1 MEYSAN
7 VHTIQH
13 DGKTIFLI
21 GTAHI
26 SQSSVNEVNQ
36 VIQAENPDVVCVE
49 LCASRF
55 EALSQEE
62 QWQNMDIFKV
72 VKEKKTF
79 LLMATLILSSFQKKL
94 GDQIGVKPGAE
105 MLEAAETAKS
115 VGARVELIDRDVR
128 LTLQRI
134 WGNLSF
140 WEKTKLLNQLVMGLF
155 IHEEITED
163 EIEKLKEVDMMTQAM
178 QQLADHFP
186 QIKQTLIDER
196 DQYMAEKLR
205 QIEGNKIVAVVGAGH
220 VPGMLREMGQEHDFN
235 ELESKPPPGKWG
247 RVLKWGIP
255 GVIIGIITYGFL
267 RLDSQVSTEMIFRWF
282 WINGSLSALGTMI
295 AMGHPVTWLTA
306 FVAAPFTSLNP
317 TIAAGWVAGMV
328 ELMIR
333 KPQVKDFEFLGEDI
347 QHFKGFW
354 TNRITRTLMVVILAN
369 VGSSIGTI
377 LGGMAVVSLLK

>member
-26 SQSSVNEVNQ
+26 SQNSVNEVNQ

-140 WEKTKLLNQLVMGLF
+140 WEKTKLLNQLIMGIV

-247 RVLKWGIP
+247 RLLKWGIP